1 MGNCVS
7 IGKRVIGPGKPV
19 FIIAEAGVNHNGSL
33 EMAKQLVDAAVK
45 AGADAVKFQ
54 TWVTEKLVAP
64 DAKMAEYQHHNIGQ
78 DKTQFEMLKNLEL
91 GYDQFREIKAYA
103 DRQGILFFSTPDE
116 EDSADFLEELGVFL
130 FKIGSGEVTNLPFLR
145 HVALKGRP
153 IILSTGMSTL
163 GEVEAAVRTIE
174 EAGNQQL
181 IILHCVSDY
190 PADPGACNLKAMDTL
205 RAAFQY
211 PVGFSD
217 HTLGIEIA
225 IAAVARGACV
235 IEKHFTLDKNL
246 PGPDH
251 AMSLDPEEFRVMV
264 RSIRSVEAAL
274 GTGRKR
280 PTPNEME
287 TKRVVQKAIV
297 AAHDIPMGK
306 RLELSDLALRRTSG
320 GLPPRY
326 IKLLIGREV
335 RDTIGANQIISLG
348 MLR

>member
-1 MGNCVS
+1 VTTTIS
-7 IGKRVIGPGKPV
+7 IGERVIGPGKPV

-33 EMAKQLVDAAVK
+33 EMAKQLVDAAREV
-45 AGADAVKFQ
+45 GADAVKFQ

-64 DAKMAEYQHHNIGQ
+64 DAKMAEYQRHNISQ
-78 DKTQFEMLKNLEL
+78 DESQFEMLKDLEL
-91 GYDQFREIKAYA
+91 SYDQFREIKAYA
-103 DRQGILFFSTPDE
+103 DRQGIPFFSTPDE
-116 EDSADFLEELGVFL
+116 EDSADFLEELGVAL

-163 GEVEAAVRTIE
+163 GEVESAVRTIE

-181 IILHCVSDY
+181 VLLHCVSDY
-190 PADPGACNLKAMDTL
+190 PAEPGECNLKAMDTL
-205 RAAFQY
+205 RTAFQY

-217 HTLGIEIA
+217 HTIRIEIP

-235 IEKHFTLDKNL
+235 IEKHFTLHKHL

-251 AMSLDPEEFRVMV
+251 AMSLEPEEFSRMTQA
-264 RSIRSVEAAL
+264 IRSVEAAW
-274 GTGRKR
+274 GTGRKW

-297 AAHDIPMGK
+297 AAHDIAVGK
-306 RLELSDLALRRTSG
+306 TLELSDLALRRTSG
-320 GLPPRY
+320 GLPPHY
-326 IKLLIGREV
+326 IKLLLGREV
-335 RDTIGANQIISLG
+335 RDTIVANHIISLG